1 MRIGKIPTA
10 APWAFI
16 FGLVFGGVVVRAGDF
31 SQDVDLAPMAT
42 MAVQHNQTM
51 KTLDTFARQGVWDI
65 TGHEK
70 LDGHSSVYTL
80 LDMSFHPDEYVTR
93 NIIKIVN
100 VPLRE
105 EFENLQSI
113 DDVEKQRIVKEGTV
127 SLAFMERPE
136 VQEMLSKVQAAS
148 VSKSKAINQVVGA
161 MNTMEEICRQE
172 RAFIPAAIIPP
183 ASGGVDGL
191 WHRPAEMIGDVPDLV
206 EVLKEH
212 GTGAPAAPD
221 GYAGKEAILS
231 NVFAATGGLMR
242 GWDSHDVGLV
252 DQSAKNL
259 SELVEQINPEAYPSH
274 AKRTVEV
281 LYNRLTMLTIPG
293 AFFYFVAFVLFLMSA
308 QAGVVKL
315 RPWALAFMIV
325 GLFIHSTGIAV
336 RWWLVGGYFP
346 PIKNEFESVMCSA
359 WSGAVVG
366 LALELRKGRG
376 FFGAAASFVGML
388 SLVAIFA
395 APYVT
400 DRQIGGEIGQV
411 QGILM
416 SYWLY
421 IHVTMV
427 TASYSLIGMGF
438 LLSSWWL
445 ARYYFGGG
453 EAAGV
458 GAGSFLGTLDLCN
471 LVVLQLAFWMLGAG
485 IIFGAIWADQS
496 WGRPWGWDPKETF
509 ALVTWMV
516 YLIAVHVRVA
526 TVNKAWWTAVLGF
539 AGFWVMLFNWIGVN
553 FMLVGLH
560 SYA

>member
-1 MRIGKIPTA
+1 MRFWRGPTA

-16 FGLVFGGVVVRAGDF
+16 LGMVLSGAIVRADDF
-31 SQDVDLAPMAT
+31 AREIDLSPLAMA
-42 MAVQHNQTM
+42 AVQHNQTM
-51 KTLDTFARQGVWDI
+51 KTLDTFARQAIWQI

-70 LDGHSSVYTL
+70 LDGQSSVYTL

-93 NIIKIVN
+93 NIIKIAN

-113 DDVEKQRIVKEGTV
+113 VADEKRRIVKEGTV
-127 SLAFMERPE
+127 SLAFLERPE
-136 VQEMLSKVQAAS
+136 VQAMLSQVQAAS
-148 VSKSKAINQVVGA
+148 VSKSKAINQVLGA
-161 MNTMEEICRQE
+161 MSTMDEICREE

-183 ASGGVDGL
+183 ATGGEGGL
-191 WHRPAEMIGDVPDLV
+191 WHRPVEMIGDVPDLV
-206 EVLKEH
+206 EVLKQH
-212 GTGAPAAPD
+212 GTGAPAAPE
-221 GYAGKEAILS
+221 GYAGKESILS
-231 NVFAATGGLMR
+231 NIFAATGGLMR
-242 GWDSHDVGLV
+242 GWDSHDVSLV
-252 DQSAKNL
+252 DQSAKSL
-259 SELVEQINPEAYPSH
+259 ADLLEQVNPDAYPSH
-274 AKRTVEV
+274 AKRAVEV

-293 AFFYFVAFVLFLMSA
+293 AIFYFAAFVLFLMSA
-308 QAGVVKL
+308 QAGVSKL
-315 RPWALAFMIV
+315 RPWALTFMVI
-325 GLFIHSTGIAV
+325 GLLVHSTGIGI
-336 RWWLVGGYFP
+336 RWWLVGGLFP

-359 WSGAVVG
+359 WFGAVVG
-366 LALELRKGRG
+366 LGLELRKGRG

-388 SLVAIFA
+388 SLIAIFA

-453 EAAGV
+453 AAAGV
-458 GAGSFLGTLDLCN
+458 GPGSFLATLDLCN

-526 TVNKAWWTAVLGF
+526 TVDKAWWTALLGF
-539 AGFWVMLFNWIGVN
+539 VGFWIMLFNWIGVN

>member
-1 MRIGKIPTA
+1 
-10 APWAFI
+10 
-16 FGLVFGGVVVRAGDF
+16 
-31 SQDVDLAPMAT
+31 

-51 KTLDTFARQGVWDI
+51 KTLDTFARQGVWEI

-70 LDGHSSVYTL
+70 LDGESSVYTL

-113 DDVEKQRIVKEGTV
+113 DDGEKQRIVKEGTV

-136 VQEMLSKVQAAS
+136 VQEMLAKVQAAS
-148 VSKSKAINQVVGA
+148 VSKSKAINQVMGA
-161 MNTMEEICRQE
+161 VTTMEEICREE

-183 ASGGVDGL
+183 ATGGVDGL
-191 WHRPAEMIGDVPDLV
+191 WHRPVEMIGDVPDLV

-212 GTGAPAAPD
+212 GSGAPAAPD
-221 GYAGKEAILS
+221 GYGDKQLVLS
-231 NVFAATGGLMR
+231 NIFAATGGLMR
-242 GWDSHDVGLV
+242 GWDSHDVELV
-252 DQSAKNL
+252 NQSAKNIA
-259 SELVEQINPEAYPSH
+259 ELVQQINPGAYPSA

-281 LYNRLTMLTIPG
+281 LYNRMTMLTIPG
-293 AFFYFVAFVLFLMSA
+293 AFFYFAAFVLFLMSA

-315 RPWALAFMIV
+315 RPWALTFMVI
-325 GLFIHSTGIAV
+325 GLLVHSTGIAI
-336 RWWLVGGYFP
+336 RWWLVGGIFP

-359 WSGAVVG
+359 WFGAVVG
-366 LALELRKGRG
+366 LGLELRKGRG

-388 SLVAIFA
+388 ALIAIFA

-445 ARYYFGGG
+445 GRYYFGGG
-453 EAAGV
+453 AKAGV
-458 GAGSFLGTLDLCN
+458 GPGSFLGTLDLCN

-526 TVNKAWWTAVLGF
+526 TVDKAWWTALLGF